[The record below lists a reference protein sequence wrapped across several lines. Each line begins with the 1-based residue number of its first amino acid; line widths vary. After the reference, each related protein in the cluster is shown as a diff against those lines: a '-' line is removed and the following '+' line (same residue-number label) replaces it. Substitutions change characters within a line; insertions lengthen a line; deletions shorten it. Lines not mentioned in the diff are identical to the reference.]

1 MGTIL
6 GHSQI
11 GAHHLNK
18 KNEYEMGHQPK
29 KIAILLNMMIYTL
42 LYTDFQVDFNSNLP
56 IILLKWDRCNPK

>member
-11 GAHHLNK
+11 VAHHLNK

-29 KIAILLNMMIYTL
+29 KSNFAKYTL
-42 LYTDFQVDFNSNLP
+42 LYADFQVDFISNLP
-56 IILLKWDRCNPK
+56 IILPKMG